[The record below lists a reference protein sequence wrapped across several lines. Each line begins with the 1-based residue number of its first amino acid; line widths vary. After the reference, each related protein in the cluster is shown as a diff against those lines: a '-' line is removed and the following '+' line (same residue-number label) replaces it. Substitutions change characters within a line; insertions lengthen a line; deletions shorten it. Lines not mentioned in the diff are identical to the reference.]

1 MRMNRYLLAAAMIVM
16 GGAAAQAQS
25 TDGRVSLSVLG
36 GWSAHPALTFGPQR
50 ADVNDGFNVGA
61 RLGYDMNDMLPW
73 SGFSLDADYF
83 YNQANYGGANNDAQ
97 LGSSSYMA
105 DITYHLPLNP
115 QWNVYGGG
123 GLGAVHYNLN
133 GALHGSSTVFGW
145 QALGGVEYQYSPD
158 MAMFAEYRYQNAH
171 DANIAG
177 GPVGNTSNNLSMGLK
192 FKL

>member
-61 RLGYDMNDMLPW
+61 RLGYAMNDMLPW

-83 YNQANYGGANNDAQ
+83 YNQSNYSGANNDAL
-97 LGSSSYMA
+97 LGSSS
-105 DITYHLPLNP
+105 
-115 QWNVYGGG
+115 
-123 GLGAVHYNLN
+123 
-133 GALHGSSTVFGW
+133 
-145 QALGGVEYQYSPD
+145 
-158 MAMFAEYRYQNAH
+158 
-171 DANIAG
+171 
-177 GPVGNTSNNLSMGLK
+177 
-192 FKL
+192 